1 MKLNNKVAIVTGA
14 SQNVGKEISKLFT
27 KECAKIILLGR
38 NIEKGQGV
46 LKK

>member
-1 MKLNNKVAIVTGA
+1 MKLNNKVAIVTGS
-14 SQNVGKEISKLFT
+14 SQNVGKEIAKLFA
-27 KECAKIILLGR
+27 KEGAKIILVGR